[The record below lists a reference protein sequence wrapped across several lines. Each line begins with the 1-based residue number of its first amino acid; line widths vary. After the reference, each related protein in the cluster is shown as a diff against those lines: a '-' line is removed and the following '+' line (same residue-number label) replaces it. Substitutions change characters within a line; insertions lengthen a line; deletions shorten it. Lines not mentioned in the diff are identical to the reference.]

1 MPRKTKVKL
10 SDENVKEGILTQ
22 VYNDAFTVK
31 NHSLNILKNL
41 TQTIDYSN
49 KEDVIDMLI
58 IVQKQ
63 MDIINHNNEVIL
75 KIQEQLNG

>member
-41 TQTIDYSN
+41 TQTIYYSN